1 MNYKEDNNIMT
12 TTIQGDFLL
21 TNKCHFN
28 MGKTKNK
35 VAFVFSCPGQ
45 DEEKAQKPT
54 AGQTGKNLDALLVYL
69 HRQNSTIFKYTDR
82 YSYRITNAWDKVEF
96 ESRTGRTEATK
107 REISAEENL
116 SRVNKEL
123 DGMNIV
129 VFFGKKAQRI
139 KKLIDFSGII
149 LTTRH
154 LSFQSLNQIT
164 KDRNGIT
171 LINKAKNNTEKR
183 LEVLGDEILGQLD
196 KI

>member
-69 HRQNSTIFKYTDR
+69 HKQNSTIFRYTDR
-82 YSYRITNAWDKVEF
+82 YSYRITNSWDRVEF
-96 ESRTGRTEATK
+96 RSRTGRTEATQK
-107 REISAEENL
+107 EISTKENIK
-116 SRVNKEL
+116 RVKKEL
-123 DGMNIV
+123 DGMDIV
-129 VFFGKKAQRI
+129 IFFGKKAQRI
-139 KKLIDFSGII
+139 KKLIDFSGVI
-149 LTTRH
+149 LAIRH

-164 KDRNGIT
+164 KDRNGNK
-171 LINKAKNNTEKR
+171 LINKVKNNTEKR
-183 LEVLGDEILGQLD
+183 LEVLGDEILGLID
-196 KI
+196 II